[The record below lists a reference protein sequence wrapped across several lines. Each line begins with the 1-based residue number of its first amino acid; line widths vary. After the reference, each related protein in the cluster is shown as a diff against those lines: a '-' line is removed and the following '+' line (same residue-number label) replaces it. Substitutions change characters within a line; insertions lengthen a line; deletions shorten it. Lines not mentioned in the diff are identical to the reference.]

1 MTHRVVSLILAQPLS
16 DSGDAALFVIQLTP
30 SCEPSMM
37 EARKDGRTKCQFIS
51 SKDEGFVEVLSCPE
65 LLIPSEETYRKD
77 LGDRLLDE
85 ARLPLS

>member
-1 MTHRVVSLILAQPLS
+1 
-16 DSGDAALFVIQLTP
+16 
-30 SCEPSMM
+30 MM